1 MVCLIKSKYEE
12 ELNHL
17 TEVLGSYKRA
27 YAVLCCNNGYTL
39 DKTKEGKSSKLYN
52 DLLEYYKGDVNKA
65 EQKKA
70 QLFTSDFT
78 DTYGKWFQDGFEI
91 QEQYKDVF
99 DENGEPIL
107 FRSGKQTQEQNYLEN
122 PYFGTSN
129 DKILLE
135 EKSENFEQPYDA
147 ERFATSEQRM
157 VDQYILENAN
167 RDSEGRLLAP
177 NGKPSHLTEKQYVQV
192 RTKAFKAWFGDW
204 EKEYTPPRQYNLST
218 WERTGEYVNI
228 LKKDFLGNTYSISTE
243 ILYHPVERKETTK
256 EDPFGFNSIGVSKVI
271 KVGTLVNRSN
281 PLNGICQYTAQRI
294 QAFLKDRYGI
304 EVHTNIIDA
313 KSPVTGEIMSV

>member
-107 FRSGKQTQEQNYLEN
+107 FSQFYLFSRSK
-122 PYFGTSN
+122 
-129 DKILLE
+129 
-135 EKSENFEQPYDA
+135 
-147 ERFATSEQRM
+147 
-157 VDQYILENAN
+157 
-167 RDSEGRLLAP
+167 
-177 NGKPSHLTEKQYVQV
+177 
-192 RTKAFKAWFGDW
+192 
-204 EKEYTPPRQYNLST
+204 
-218 WERTGEYVNI
+218 
-228 LKKDFLGNTYSISTE
+228 
-243 ILYHPVERKETTK
+243 
-256 EDPFGFNSIGVSKVI
+256 
-271 KVGTLVNRSN
+271 
-281 PLNGICQYTAQRI
+281 
-294 QAFLKDRYGI
+294 
-304 EVHTNIIDA
+304 
-313 KSPVTGEIMSV
+313 